1 MNNDKSLKVKLF
13 EVKTGIE
20 PLVKDIQNTFFKS
33 KYFDINK
40 LLEHVEKELV
50 KQRILLTQPILDNK
64 VYSILEDLDSD
75 EKRESY
81 LELNPNT
88 SPQNKGS
95 EITYYR
101 RYTLQSLLGLIATD
115 DDGNAANGKQNSQT
129 NQNQNQNQNQYNNTN
144 NKKWLNPKDKEGKA
158 TNDWRLVWGKIQTG
172 QYKNL
177 DDIKKDYKVSD
188 KTVTS
193 INNAF
198 EKHNNSKK

>member
-1 MNNDKSLKVKLF
+1 MENNKSLKIKLF
-13 EVKTGIE
+13 EVKSEIE
-20 PLVKDIQNTFFKS
+20 PIAKDIQNTFFKS

-40 LLEHVEKELV
+40 LLEHVEKELF

-115 DDGNAANGKQNSQT
+115 DDGNAASGKQQLQ
-129 NQNQNQNQNQYNNTN
+129 QNQIQNNNSN
-144 NKKWLNPKDKEGKA
+144 NKKWLNPKDKEGNA
-158 TNDWRLVWGKIQTG
+158 TNDWRVVWGKIQTG

-177 DDIKKDYKVSD
+177 DDIKKDYRVSE
-188 KTVTS
+188 KTITS

-198 EKHNNSKK
+198 EKHNSKK

>member
-1 MNNDKSLKVKLF
+1 MENNKSLKIKLF
-13 EVKTGIE
+13 EVKSEIE
-20 PLVKDIQNTFFKS
+20 PIAKDIQNTFFKS

-40 LLEHVEKELV
+40 LLEHVEKELF

-115 DDGNAANGKQNSQT
+115 DDGNAASGKQQLQ
-129 NQNQNQNQNQYNNTN
+129 QNQIQNNNSN

-158 TNDWRLVWGKIQTG
+158 TNDWRVVWGKIQTG

-177 DDIKKDYKVSD
+177 DDIKKDYRVSE
-188 KTVTS
+188 KTITS

-198 EKHNNSKK
+198 EKHNSKK

>member
-1 MNNDKSLKVKLF
+1 MENNKTLKVKLF
-13 EVKTGIE
+13 EVKTKID
-20 PLVKDIQNTFFKS
+20 PIVKDIQNTFFKS

-50 KQRILLTQPILDNK
+50 EQRILLTQPILDNK
-64 VYSILEDLDSD
+64 VYSILEDLDSE

-81 LELNPNT
+81 LELNPNI

-101 RYTLQSLLGLIATD
+101 RYTLQSLLGLIAAD
-115 DDGNAANGKQNSQT
+115 DDGNGASGKQQP
-129 NQNQNQNQNQYNNTN
+129 NQNQNQNNNSN

-158 TNDWRLVWGKIQTG
+158 TNDWRVVWGKIQTG

-177 DDIKKDYKVSD
+177 DDIKKDYRVSD

>member
-1 MNNDKSLKVKLF
+1 MENNKSLKIKLF
-13 EVKTGIE
+13 EVKSEIE
-20 PLVKDIQNTFFKS
+20 PIVKDIQNTFFKS

-40 LLEHVEKELV
+40 LLEHVEKELY

-101 RYTLQSLLGLIATD
+101 RYTLQSLLGLIAAD
-115 DDGNAANGKQNSQT
+115 DDGNAASGKQQPQQNH
-129 NQNQNQNQNQYNNTN
+129 NQNQNNNSS

-158 TNDWRLVWGKIQTG
+158 TNDWRVVWGKIQTG